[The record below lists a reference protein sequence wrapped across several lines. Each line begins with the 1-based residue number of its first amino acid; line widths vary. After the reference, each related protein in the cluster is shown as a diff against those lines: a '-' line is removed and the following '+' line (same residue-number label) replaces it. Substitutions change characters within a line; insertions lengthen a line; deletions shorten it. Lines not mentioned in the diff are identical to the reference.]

1 MNKLIWRDFHLK
13 RYLLVTFELLFL
25 AYMLFGIRPTLSN
38 SLPRTLL
45 LTLFPLVLLF
55 LTLRIKLTYILY
67 GGVRIGNACNGEYI
81 SISLNKSRFLEWD
94 NIKTIKIYKKGIKYP
109 LSINQESFLKIKT
122 IDKNDYESFIANP
135 KGFVKAIKD
144 LKKDHLF
151 AKI

>member
-1 MNKLIWRDFHLK
+1 MKKIIWRDFHLK
-13 RYLLVTFELLFL
+13 RYLIITFELLFL

-94 NIKTIKIYKKGIKYP
+94 NIKTIKMVPLTMHGKDFPQVLEVRGEVYMPLKGFEILNANALKKG
-109 LSINQESFLKIKT
+109 
-122 IDKNDYESFIANP
+122 
-135 KGFVKAIKD
+135 
-144 LKKDHLF
+144 
-151 AKI
+151 